1 MLAVASPSFGR
12 LHAPP
17 ARPKDRRVP
26 GTVRPGR
33 VLDHAAHGARR
44 LRRRPHAVRVQ
55 QEQRVHARARVAPV
69 RARLPARGWLHDA
82 VQRARA
88 GRHSLL
94 ALVAAQEGVVRLC
107 LLPDLVLPVRHHGHG
122 HELALRQELLHGARG
137 LARSR
142 RHPVPVPAQVGD
154 HRRLRAAD
162 APGDLPEHQ
171 ELLLGHGLG
180 AARGAGDRDP
190 LMPPEQ
196 IIAALMFAGMIAFL
210 FLGFPVAF
218 SLTFTG
224 LFFGLIGVGFGYLH
238 VNFFDI
244 LPLRI
249 WGTMTNFTLLAVPLF
264 VFMGVALEKSGLAEE
279 LLETM
284 ALLFGKLKGGIAIS
298 VVVVGAILA
307 ASTGIVGASV
317 ITMGLISLP
326 TMLRRGYDKQLICG
340 TICASGTLGQII
352 PPSVILVLLGDIM
365 GVSVG
370 DLYIGAV
377 LPGLVLVAL
386 YIMYIAILGRLRP
399 ELAPA
404 IPDAELR
411 EFRAE
416 ALKRVTMALIPAL
429 VLIVAV
435 LGAIFAGVATPTEA
449 ASVGAVGGIGLTMVK
464 RKFSWAMLRNVMEA
478 TTRITSLAFIILVGA
493 NCFGLVFRGLNG
505 DHLIQDFLKALPLG
519 RYGVLAVVMFVIFV
533 LGFFID
539 FFEICFIH
547 VPILTPV
554 LVTHF
559 GFDPMWL
566 GVVIGVNL
574 QTSFLTPPFGF
585 ALFYLRGVA
594 PPEIKTT
601 DIYRGV
607 VPFVALQ
614 LIGLT
619 LVIAYPEIVFA
630 LIRFF
635 RG

>member
-1 MLAVASPSFGR
+1 
-12 LHAPP
+12 
-17 ARPKDRRVP
+17 
-26 GTVRPGR
+26 
-33 VLDHAAHGARR
+33 
-44 LRRRPHAVRVQ
+44 
-55 QEQRVHARARVAPV
+55 
-69 RARLPARGWLHDA
+69 
-82 VQRARA
+82 
-88 GRHSLL
+88 
-94 ALVAAQEGVVRLC
+94 
-107 LLPDLVLPVRHHGHG
+107 
-122 HELALRQELLHGARG
+122 
-137 LARSR
+137 
-142 RHPVPVPAQVGD
+142 
-154 HRRLRAAD
+154 
-162 APGDLPEHQ
+162 
-171 ELLLGHGLG
+171 
-180 AARGAGDRDP
+180 
-190 LMPPEQ
+190 MPPEQ
-196 IIAALMFAGMIAFL
+196 MLAAVMFAGMIVFL
-210 FLGFPVAF
+210 FVGFPVAF

-224 LFFGLIGVGFGYLH
+224 LFFGILGVLSGVLRAD
-238 VNFFDI
+238 FFDI

-249 WGTMTNFTLLAVPLF
+249 WGTMTNYTLLAVPLF
-264 VFMGVALEKSGLAEE
+264 VFMGVVLEKSGLAEE

-284 ALLFGKLKGGIAIS
+284 ALLFGRLRGGIAIS

-317 ITMGLISLP
+317 ITMGLVSLP

-377 LPGLVLVAL
+377 LPGLVLVGL
-386 YIMYIAILGRLRP
+386 YIVYLVILGRLRP
-399 ELAPA
+399 DLAPP
-404 IPDAELR
+404 IPDEELR
-411 EFRAE
+411 EFRGE
-416 ALKRVTMALIPAL
+416 AIKRVTIALIPAFA
-429 VLIVAV
+429 LIVAV

-449 ASVGAVGGIGLTMVK
+449 ASVGAVGGIVLTMIK
-464 RKFSWAMLRNVMEA
+464 RRFSWAMLRNVMEA

-505 DHLIQDFLKALPLG
+505 DHLIQDFLKSLPLG
-519 RYGVLAVVMFVIFV
+519 PYGVLAVVMFVIFL

-554 LVTHF
+554 LVQHF

-619 LVIAYPEIVFA
+619 LTIAFPQIVRA
-630 LIRFF
+630 LFTVF

>member
-1 MLAVASPSFGR
+1 MF
-12 LHAPP
+12 
-17 ARPKDRRVP
+17 
-26 GTVRPGR
+26 
-33 VLDHAAHGARR
+33 
-44 LRRRPHAVRVQ
+44 
-55 QEQRVHARARVAPV
+55 
-69 RARLPARGWLHDA
+69 
-82 VQRARA
+82 
-88 GRHSLL
+88 
-94 ALVAAQEGVVRLC
+94 
-107 LLPDLVLPVRHHGHG
+107 VLPWD
-122 HELALRQELLHGARG
+122 QT
-137 LARSR
+137 
-142 RHPVPVPAQVGD
+142 
-154 HRRLRAAD
+154 
-162 APGDLPEHQ
+162 
-171 ELLLGHGLG
+171 LG
-180 AARGAGDRDP
+180 AA
-190 LMPPEQ
+190 
-196 IIAALMFAGMIAFL
+196 MFVGMLVFL
-210 FLGFPVAF
+210 LFGFPVAF

-224 LFFGLIGVGFGYLH
+224 MLFGLIGFGLP
-238 VNFFDI
+238 FFDL

-264 VFMGVALEKSGLAEE
+264 VFMGVALEKSGIAEE

-352 PPSVILVLLGDIM
+352 PPSVILILLGDIM

-377 LPGLVLVAL
+377 IPGLVLVAL
-386 YIMYIAILGRLRP
+386 YIVYLVILSHVKPHLAP
-399 ELAPA
+399 PIPAEELAA
-404 IPDAELR
+404 FRGDA
-411 EFRAE
+411 F
-416 ALKRVTMALIPAL
+416 KRVVLALIPAL
-429 VLIVAV
+429 VLIVGV
-435 LGAIFAGVATPTEA
+435 LGSIFAGIASPTEA
-449 ASVGAVGGIGLTMVK
+449 ASVGAAGGLILTMVK
-464 RKFSWAMLRNVMEA
+464 GRFSMPMLRSVMQA

-505 DHLIQDFLKALPLG
+505 DHLIQDFLKGLPFG
-519 RYGVLAVVMFVIFV
+519 SYGVLAVVMFVIFL

-559 GFDPMWL
+559 GFDPLWL

-594 PPEIKTT
+594 PPEITT
-601 DIYRGV
+601 PHIYRGV

-614 LIGLT
+614 VIGLA
-619 LVIAYPEIVFA
+619 LVIAFPDLSFW
-630 LIRFF
+630 LIRAL
-635 RG
+635 R

>member
-1 MLAVASPSFGR
+1 ML
-12 LHAPP
+12 
-17 ARPKDRRVP
+17 
-26 GTVRPGR
+26 
-33 VLDHAAHGARR
+33 
-44 LRRRPHAVRVQ
+44 
-55 QEQRVHARARVAPV
+55 
-69 RARLPARGWLHDA
+69 
-82 VQRARA
+82 
-88 GRHSLL
+88 
-94 ALVAAQEGVVRLC
+94 
-107 LLPDLVLPVRHHGHG
+107 
-122 HELALRQELLHGARG
+122 
-137 LARSR
+137 
-142 RHPVPVPAQVGD
+142 
-154 HRRLRAAD
+154 
-162 APGDLPEHQ
+162 
-171 ELLLGHGLG
+171 
-180 AARGAGDRDP
+180 
-190 LMPPEQ
+190 PPEQ
-196 IIAALMFAGMIAFL
+196 VLAAFMFAGMIAFL
-210 FLGFPVAF
+210 FAGYPVAF

-224 LFFGLIGVGFGYLH
+224 LFFGGLGVLSGLLRAD
-238 VNFFDI
+238 FFDI
-244 LPLRI
+244 LPIRI
-249 WGTMTNFTLLAVPLF
+249 WGTMTNYTLLAVPLF
-264 VFMGVALEKSGLAEE
+264 VFMGVVLEKSGLAEE

-284 ALLFGKLKGGIAIS
+284 ALLFGKMRGGIAIS

-317 ITMGLISLP
+317 ITMGLVSLP
-326 TMLRRGYDKQLICG
+326 TMLRRGYHKELICG

-377 LPGLVLVAL
+377 LPGLLLVAL
-386 YIMYIAILGRLRP
+386 YIVYIAILGRVRP
-399 ELAPA
+399 DMAPA
-404 IPDAELR
+404 IPEAELAV
-411 EFRAE
+411 FRSD
-416 ALKRVTMALIPAL
+416 ALKRVTIALIPAFA
-429 VLIVAV
+429 LIVAV

-449 ASVGAVGGIGLTMVK
+449 ASVGAVGGVVLTMVK
-464 RKFSWAMLRNVMEA
+464 RKFTWGMLRNVMEA

-505 DHLIQDFLKALPLG
+505 DRLIQDFLKSLPLG
-519 RYGVLAVVMFVIFV
+519 PYGVLAVVMFVIFL

-607 VPFVALQ
+607 VPFVGLQ

-619 LVIAYPEIVFA
+619 LTIAFPQIVRA
-630 LIRFF
+630 LFGLF

>member
-1 MLAVASPSFGR
+1 
-12 LHAPP
+12 
-17 ARPKDRRVP
+17 
-26 GTVRPGR
+26 
-33 VLDHAAHGARR
+33 
-44 LRRRPHAVRVQ
+44 
-55 QEQRVHARARVAPV
+55 
-69 RARLPARGWLHDA
+69 
-82 VQRARA
+82 
-88 GRHSLL
+88 
-94 ALVAAQEGVVRLC
+94 
-107 LLPDLVLPVRHHGHG
+107 
-122 HELALRQELLHGARG
+122 
-137 LARSR
+137 
-142 RHPVPVPAQVGD
+142 
-154 HRRLRAAD
+154 
-162 APGDLPEHQ
+162 
-171 ELLLGHGLG
+171 
-180 AARGAGDRDP
+180 
-190 LMPPEQ
+190 MPPEQ
-196 IIAALMFAGMIAFL
+196 MLAAVMFAGMIAFL
-210 FLGFPVAF
+210 FVGFPVAF

-224 LFFGLIGVGFGYLH
+224 LFFGILGVLSGVLRPD
-238 VNFFDI
+238 FFDI

-249 WGTMTNFTLLAVPLF
+249 WGTMTNYTLLAVPLF
-264 VFMGVALEKSGLAEE
+264 VFMGVVLEKSGLAEE

-284 ALLFGKLKGGIAIS
+284 ALLFGRLRGGIAIS

-317 ITMGLISLP
+317 ITMGLVSLP

-377 LPGLVLVAL
+377 LPGLVLVGL
-386 YIMYIAILGRLRP
+386 YIVYLVILGRLRP
-399 ELAPA
+399 DLAPP
-404 IPDAELR
+404 IPDEELR
-411 EFRAE
+411 EFRGQAI
-416 ALKRVTMALIPAL
+416 KRVTIALIPAFA
-429 VLIVAV
+429 LIVAV

-449 ASVGAVGGIGLTMVK
+449 ASVGAVGGIVLTMIK
-464 RKFSWAMLRNVMEA
+464 RRFSWAMLRNVMEA

-505 DHLIQDFLKALPLG
+505 DHLIQDFLKSLPLG
-519 RYGVLAVVMFVIFV
+519 PYGVLAVVMFVIFL

-554 LVTHF
+554 LVQHF

-619 LVIAYPEIVFA
+619 VTIAFPQIVRA
-630 LIRFF
+630 LFTVF

>member
-1 MLAVASPSFGR
+1 
-12 LHAPP
+12 
-17 ARPKDRRVP
+17 
-26 GTVRPGR
+26 
-33 VLDHAAHGARR
+33 
-44 LRRRPHAVRVQ
+44 
-55 QEQRVHARARVAPV
+55 
-69 RARLPARGWLHDA
+69 
-82 VQRARA
+82 
-88 GRHSLL
+88 
-94 ALVAAQEGVVRLC
+94 
-107 LLPDLVLPVRHHGHG
+107 
-122 HELALRQELLHGARG
+122 
-137 LARSR
+137 
-142 RHPVPVPAQVGD
+142 
-154 HRRLRAAD
+154 
-162 APGDLPEHQ
+162 
-171 ELLLGHGLG
+171 
-180 AARGAGDRDP
+180 
-190 LMPPEQ
+190 MPPEQ
-196 IIAALMFAGMIAFL
+196 ILAAVMFAGMIAFL
-210 FLGFPVAF
+210 FAGFPVAF

-224 LFFGLIGVGFGYLH
+224 LFFGGLGVLMGALRPD
-238 VNFFDI
+238 FFDI
-244 LPLRI
+244 LPIRI
-249 WGTMTNFTLLAVPLF
+249 WGTMTNYTLLAVPLF
-264 VFMGVALEKSGLAEE
+264 VFMGVVLEKSGLAEE

-284 ALLFGKLKGGIAIS
+284 ALLFGKMRGGIAIS

-317 ITMGLISLP
+317 ITMGLVSLP
-326 TMLRRGYDKQLICG
+326 TMLRRGYHKELICG

-377 LPGLVLVAL
+377 LPGLLLVAL
-386 YIMYIAILGRLRP
+386 YIIYITILGRVRP
-399 ELAPA
+399 DMAPA
-404 IPDAELR
+404 IPEAELAV
-411 EFRAE
+411 FRSD
-416 ALKRVTMALIPAL
+416 ALKRVTIALIPAF
-429 VLIVAV
+429 VLILAV

-449 ASVGAVGGIGLTMVK
+449 ASVGAVGGIVLTMVK
-464 RKFSWAMLRNVMEA
+464 RKFTWGMLRNVMEA

-505 DHLIQDFLKALPLG
+505 DHLIQDFLKSLPLG
-519 RYGVLAVVMFVIFV
+519 PYGVLAVVMFVIFL

-619 LVIAYPEIVFA
+619 LTIAFPQIVRA
-630 LIRFF
+630 LFFLF

>member
-1 MLAVASPSFGR
+1 M
-12 LHAPP
+12 
-17 ARPKDRRVP
+17 
-26 GTVRPGR
+26 
-33 VLDHAAHGARR
+33 
-44 LRRRPHAVRVQ
+44 
-55 QEQRVHARARVAPV
+55 PV
-69 RARLPARGWLHDA
+69 D
-82 VQRARA
+82 
-88 GRHSLL
+88 
-94 ALVAAQEGVVRLC
+94 
-107 LLPDLVLPVRHHGHG
+107 
-122 HELALRQELLHGARG
+122 
-137 LARSR
+137 
-142 RHPVPVPAQVGD
+142 
-154 HRRLRAAD
+154 
-162 APGDLPEHQ
+162 
-171 ELLLGHGLG
+171 
-180 AARGAGDRDP
+180 
-190 LMPPEQ
+190 Q
-196 IIAALMFAGMIAFL
+196 ILAALMFAGMIAFL
-210 FLGFPVAF
+210 FFGFPVAF

-224 LFFGLIGVGFGYLH
+224 LFFGLVGIGLGVLRA
-238 VNFFDI
+238 NFFDI

-284 ALLFGKLKGGIAIS
+284 ALLFGKQRGGIAIS

-317 ITMGLISLP
+317 ITMGLVSLP
-326 TMLRRGYDKQLICG
+326 TMLRRGYDKRLIAG

-352 PPSVILVLLGDIM
+352 PPSVILILLGDIM

-377 LPGLVLVAL
+377 FPGLVLVGL
-386 YIMYIAILGRLRP
+386 YIIYIFILARLKP
-399 ELAPA
+399 HLAPPIPAAELAA
-404 IPDAELR
+404 
-411 EFRAE
+411 FRGD
-416 ALKRVTMALIPAL
+416 ALKRVTIALIPAL
-429 VLIVAV
+429 VLIVGV
-435 LGAIFAGVATPTEA
+435 LGSIFAGIASPTEA
-449 ASVGAVGGIGLTMVK
+449 ASVGATGGLVLTLMK
-464 RKFSWAMLRNVMEA
+464 RRFSLSMLRSVMEA

-505 DHLIQDFLKALPLG
+505 DHLIQDFLKGLPLG
-519 RYGVLAVVMFVIFV
+519 PYGVLAVVMFVIFL

-559 GFDPMWL
+559 GFDPVWL

-594 PPEIKTT
+594 PPEITT
-601 DIYRGV
+601 VDIYRGV

-619 LVIAYPEIVFA
+619 LIIAFPQISGY
-630 LIRFF
+630 LIQVMR
-635 RG
+635 